1 MTILVLET
9 KQSVNTLGKWLSACM
24 TSPDK
29 YQWNQTSL
37 QTLSWLSLLRASMQ
51 FHKLCFKMK
60 FHVDKNHVHSEDA
73 TYLALSSE
81 QFYALKYIYIWYWLP
96 DSDSLPN
103 SACGWQGPCGLDLS
117 IPGLRLLGE
126 VLPVLCPRDERT
138 LHRPTGGHGARS
150 VAASRPRWGHF
161 SAIMLMQFVFMQ
173 YLKSPP

>member
-1 MTILVLET
+1 
-9 KQSVNTLGKWLSACM
+9 M
-24 TSPDK
+24 TSPDR

-37 QTLSWLSLLRASMQ
+37 QTFSWLSLLRASMQ
-51 FHKLCFKMK
+51 FHKLCFKK
-60 FHVDKNHVHSEDA
+60 DEVPCRHKPRTFWGQHV
-73 TYLALSSE
+73 LGLE
-81 QFYALKYIYIWYWLP
+81 QWTLLCFKIYICYWLP